1 MCGEKADI
9 TGHNIV
15 CRGSPP
21 RMRGKAVRVVA
32 LELRIGITPAYAG
45 KSIGG
50 SDANKCPWD
59 HPRVCG
65 EKKDNPD
72 EWSEVQG
79 SPPRMR
85 GKAGLVQIV
94 GRLRGIT
101 PAYAGKR
108 VRRSSTHPGSKDH
121 PRVCGEK
128 LADQTVSKLYS
139 GSPPRMRGKGCPST
153 RSDVD
158 GGITPAYAG
167 KSIQLGHRTSWQED
181 HPRVCGEKAS
191 NSGTMLRTMGS
202 PPRMRGKD

>member
-1 MCGEKADI
+1 MCGEKA
-9 TGHNIV
+9 V
-15 CRGSPP
+15 MQPECPRWEGSPP
-21 RMRGKAVRVVA
+21 RVRGKGRYHRAQYS
-32 LELRIGITPAYAG
+32 LPGITPAYAG

-128 LADQTVSKLYS
+128 RALSRSWAACG
-139 GSPPRMRGKGCPST
+139 GSPPRMRGKGYEEVVHIQVA
-153 RSDVD
+153 R
-158 GGITPAYAG
+158 ITPAYAG
-167 KSIQLGHRTSWQED
+167 KSWQIK
-181 HPRVCGEKAS
+181 P
-191 NSGTMLRTMGS
+191 
-202 PPRMRGKD
+202 

>member
-1 MCGEKADI
+1 
-9 TGHNIV
+9 
-15 CRGSPP
+15 
-21 RMRGKAVRVVA
+21 MRGKGTEPHYNAPA
-32 LELRIGITPAYAG
+32 AGITPAYAG

-50 SDANKCPWD
+50 SDANNCPWD

-139 GSPPRMRGKGCPST
+139 GSPPRMRGKGGSFWT
-153 RSDVD
+153 ISVLAR
-158 GGITPAYAG
+158 ITPAYAG
-167 KSIQLGHRTSWQED
+167 KSSPKKKENLQYED
-181 HPRVCGEKAS
+181 HPRVCGEKCAS
-191 NSGTMLRTMGS
+191 CSTCSVVLGS